1 MMDQKIKYYFY
12 QINKILSQP
21 HGKKK
26 KNEIVLSIGRNI
38 FWLDDISQFNIK
50 VNDKILKPKISSDE
64 DINTQNYGII
74 LADKIKEFMANLK
87 ILKILENDK
96 AQEEI
101 EKMV

>member
-1 MMDQKIKYYFY
+1 M
-12 QINKILSQP
+12 
-21 HGKKK
+21 GRK

-50 VNDKILKPKISSDE
+50 VNDKIVKPKISSDE

-74 LADKIKEFMANLK
+74 LADKVKEFMTKLK

-101 EKMV
+101 EKMVKYFKEFEDSL

>member
-1 MMDQKIKYYFY
+1 M
-12 QINKILSQP
+12 
-21 HGKKK
+21 GRK

-74 LADKIKEFMANLK
+74 LADKVKEFMTK
-87 ILKILENDK
+87 LKILENDK
-96 AQEEI
+96 
-101 EKMV
+101 KK

>member
-1 MMDQKIKYYFY
+1 M
-12 QINKILSQP
+12 
-21 HGKKK
+21 GRK

-50 VNDKILKPKISSDE
+50 VNDKIVKLKISSDE

-74 LADKIKEFMANLK
+74 LADKVKEFMTKLK

-96 AQEEI
+96 AQE
-101 EKMV
+101 

>member
-1 MMDQKIKYYFY
+1 M
-12 QINKILSQP
+12 
-21 HGKKK
+21 GRK

-50 VNDKILKPKISSDE
+50 VNDKIVKPKISSDE

-74 LADKIKEFMANLK
+74 LADKIKEFMAKLK

-101 EKMV
+101 EKMVKYFKEFEDSL